1 MFQLL
6 IRAVQRKNA
15 GLILARSV
23 GKVAG
28 PDPDIQIDQPA
39 ARRLSIFDRG
49 SDIGGRELQP

>member
-15 GLILARSV
+15 GLILGRSV
-23 GKVAG
+23 GKIAG
-28 PDPDIQIDQPA
+28 PYRGIQIDQPA

-49 SDIGGRELQP
+49 SYIGGRELQP